1 MNEERQG
8 KIKKMAELLKKAN
21 YPIAFT
27 GAGISTESGI
37 PDYRSP
43 STGVWEKM
51 DPAKISIGALR
62 SNPKQFGRDYRNF
75 VLSLEDRKPNE
86 GHFILSELEK
96 MGCCNAIVTQN
107 IDGLHQLAGSLK
119 VLEVHGHVRTCRC
132 NQCGAD
138 YPHEEMMEFIRKD
151 ELPKS
156 SCCSALLR
164 TNVVLFGDAMAKD
177 FEIALQEG
185 RRADFCLVLGSSLSV
200 YPAAEIPFMAEGF
213 GMINRDKTG
222 REMNALVSIQGELGV
237 TLRELLEAIQTE

>member
-1 MNEERQG
+1 MNEDRLE
-8 KIKKMAELLKKAN
+8 KIQRMAELLTQAD

-62 SNPKQFGRDYRNF
+62 SNPKQFGKDYKNF
-75 VLSLEDRKPNE
+75 VASLENRKPNE
-86 GHFILSELEK
+86 GHIILAELEK
-96 MGCCNAIVTQN
+96 MGLCNAVVTQN
-107 IDGLHQLAGSLK
+107 IDSLHQLAGSTR

-132 NQCGAD
+132 NQCGAE
-138 YPHEEMMEFIRKD
+138 YPHEEMMGFIDKD

-156 SCCSALLR
+156 SCCNALLR
-164 TNVVLFGDAMAKD
+164 TNVVLFGDPMAKD
-177 FEIALQEG
+177 FDIAWQKG
-185 RRADFCLVLGSSLSV
+185 RKADFCLVLGSSLSV
-200 YPAAEIPFMAEGF
+200 YPAAEIPFMAGGF

-222 REMNALVSIQGELGV
+222 REMNARVSIQGELGE
-237 TLRELLEAIQTE
+237 TLRELLKAIRKE